1 MSNIVTLVL
10 RPHTASKPMN
20 RLKFYGDTRLK
31 QLVRHADAGQPK
43 SARRALDVLRVGL
56 WFEALRAQLGCATA
70 YGLGQLIQP
79 NTYKKGLHHNN
90 LWAKYAAGRHLPGPE
105 TVRASAMK
113 IPGSEEM
120 IASPAWL
127 ALDVTESLEGGG
139 GDAVLRSLRPRIQSA
154 VFEGEALTKGLYVRR
169 RSLGVS
175 LKILQGE
182 ADLQSLGATVVL
194 LRDAHA
200 TGERSRAFTIGQSL
214 HRTLLMAAVG
224 SPLKFIAI
232 ELFEFFIRNIFPM
245 AEDRA
250 FAMDL
255 DKGVLHE
262 QAVWLRRTALQQHAA
277 GKPGF
282 SLVGNTR
289 QLRRLLEFDFGFDL
303 MYGLAP
309 RLKLTVPPEEAGGA
323 ARDFVARNNVRCDWG
338 RTILR
343 SGKCVRFPPDHVF

>member
-10 RPHTASKPMN
+10 RPRTASKPMN
-20 RLKFYGDTRLK
+20 RIKFYGDTRLK
-31 QLVRHADAGQPK
+31 QLVEHAKAGQPK

-56 WFEALRAQLGCATA
+56 WFEGLRAQLGCATA
-70 YGLGQLIQP
+70 YGLGQLVQP
-79 NTYKKGLHHNN
+79 NTYKKGLYHNN
-90 LWAKYAAGRHLPGPE
+90 LWVKYATGRHLPGSE

-113 IPGSEEM
+113 VPGSEELL
-120 IASPAWL
+120 ASPAWR
-127 ALDVTESLEGGG
+127 ALDMNESLGKG
-139 GDAVLRSLRPRIQSA
+139 GDAVLRSLRPSIQSA
-154 VFEGEALTKGLYVRR
+154 VFEGRALTKGLYVRR
-169 RSLGVS
+169 RSLGGL
-175 LKILQGE
+175 LKVLQGE
-182 ADLQSLGATVVL
+182 ADLQSLAATVVL

-200 TGERSRAFTIGQSL
+200 TGDRSRAFTIGQSL

-232 ELFEFFIRNIFPM
+232 ELFEFFVRNIFPM
-245 AEDRA
+245 AEERA

-255 DKGVLHE
+255 DTGVLHE

-303 MYGLAP
+303 MYGLGP
-309 RLKLTVPPEEAGGA
+309 RLKLIIPPEEAGSP
-323 ARDFVARNNVRCDWG
+323 ARDFVARNNVSCDWG
-338 RTILR
+338 RSVLR
-343 SGKCVRFPPDHVF
+343 SGRCERFPPDHVF